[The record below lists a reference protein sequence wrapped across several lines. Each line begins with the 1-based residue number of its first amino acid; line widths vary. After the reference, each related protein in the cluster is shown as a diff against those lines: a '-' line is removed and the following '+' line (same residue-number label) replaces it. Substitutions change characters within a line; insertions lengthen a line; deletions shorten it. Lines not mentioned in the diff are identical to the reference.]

1 MKDQHVPESESE
13 SESQSPLRR
22 PPAKIF
28 RNGEL
33 QVHKTYKG
41 PVPLTYVDTGVYEGG
56 SDDYYEV
63 YTRDDLRWARRL
75 AFVMKHHGI
84 VRAPPGASSTRRRPR
99 AARRDSS

>member
-84 VRAPPGASSTRRRPR
+84 VRALPGASSTRRRPR